1 LRRDATGIVATM
13 KTLRKWIAVMALLLP
28 SASMSG
34 MPDICGGGEQRHSTA
49 R

>member
-34 MPDICGGGEQRHSTA
+34 MPDICGSGQHRPSTA